1 MDWLLYDNGLRLERV
16 KTTFDSFKDRPNRPL
31 VSQSEIASK
40 KQFSYNKSAGYRE
53 HVSRDLYFIF
63 VFFSLKSILNIFL
76 VVTLDQLG
84 YNFTSF
90 S

>member
-63 VFFSLKSILNIFL
+63 LFLDAVFLLRAYLTFF
-76 VVTLDQLG
+76 
-84 YNFTSF
+84 
-90 S
+90 